1 MGFIEQTLGLQVLPM
16 CSAAPMARRD
26 HAQHDVEQSS
36 ADVLS
41 FGELASSIHAR
52 AVSRYR

>member
-1 MGFIEQTLGLQVLPM
+1 MGFIERTLGLQVLPM

-26 HAQHDVEQSS
+26 HAQHDVEQSP

-52 AVSRYR
+52 RWALY